1 MKEVFTKGYVK
12 EVDKMIYVHYQNGE
26 AIRQIEVTPTSKV
39 LLTSNNPKD
48 YLIMDDQILN
58 EAYLEPSNIITEE
71 EFNKIWN
78 EE

>member
-58 EAYLEPSNIITEE
+58 EAYLEPSNIIIEE
-71 EFNKIWN
+71 EFDKIWN

>member
-1 MKEVFTKGYVK
+1 MREVFVKGYVK
-12 EVDKMIYVHYQNGE
+12 EFDKILYIHYQNGE

-58 EAYLEPSNIITEE
+58 EAYLEPSDIITEE
-71 EFNKIWN
+71 EFNKVWN